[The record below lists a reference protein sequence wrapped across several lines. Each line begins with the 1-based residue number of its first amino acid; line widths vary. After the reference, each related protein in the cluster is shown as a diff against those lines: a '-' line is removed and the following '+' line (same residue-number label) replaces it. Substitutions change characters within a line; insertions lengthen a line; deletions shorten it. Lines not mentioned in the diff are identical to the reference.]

1 MPSFFWWWPGFRTMR
16 ELGREFLNS
25 CAMFDVFRAWW
36 EWDWRRIVRI
46 RLRKSRAR
54 KTLRLLR
61 RRRGFDA
68 L

>member
-1 MPSFFWWWPGFRTMR
+1 MR